1 MKYILA
7 LIIAFVSLSCNN
19 TTIVAKDEL
28 EGTWEWEQSTGGIAG
43 LTIKASETDKRQMIF
58 KAGNIFEFYQNG
70 KLIVKTT
77 YNIENRQSIY
87 SQDKVPQL
95 VFPND
100 DFMRM
105 SYKFIDGKLDF
116 GDEAYDG
123 FSHSYSRKK

>member
-1 MKYILA
+1 MKYILG

-28 EGTWEWEQSTGGIAG
+28 EGTWEWEQSTGGFAG
-43 LTIKASETDKRQMIF
+43 LTIKASETDRRQMIF
-58 KAGNIFEFYQNG
+58 KAGNNFEFYQNG

-77 YNIENRQSIY
+77 YVIETRQSIY
-87 SQDKVPQL
+87 SQEKVPQL

-105 SYKFIDGKLDF
+105 SYKFIDGNLDF

>member
-7 LIIAFVSLSCNN
+7 LIIAFGSLSCSK
-19 TTIVAKDEL
+19 TTVAADSL
-28 EGTWEWEQSTGGIAG
+28 EGTWNWEQSTGGIAG
-43 LTIKASETDKRQMIF
+43 MTIKASEVDSKQMIF
-58 KAGNIFEFYQNG
+58 KVGNGFEFYQNG

-77 YNIENRQSIY
+77 YNIETRQSIY

-105 SYKFIDGKLDF
+105 SFRFIDGKLDL
-116 GDEAYDG
+116 GDEAHDG
-123 FSHSYSRKK
+123 FSHSYARKK